1 MLDVVLI
8 ILNPIVMKLSIPN
21 LVLCIGLCF
30 VFAYAGSTFT
40 PVPGSEWYYAVLKK
54 PSWNPPNWLFPP
66 VWSLLFL
73 LMGTSL
79 ALVVEQWGKKKQIK
93 WALVLFGIQLV
104 LNLAWSASFFGLH
117 APLLALAVIALLW
130 LAIVMTIVLFRA
142 VSPLAA
148 YLLVPYLLW
157 VSFASYLNVVICQL
171 NWVS

>member
-1 MLDVVLI
+1 
-8 ILNPIVMKLSIPN
+8 MKLSIPN